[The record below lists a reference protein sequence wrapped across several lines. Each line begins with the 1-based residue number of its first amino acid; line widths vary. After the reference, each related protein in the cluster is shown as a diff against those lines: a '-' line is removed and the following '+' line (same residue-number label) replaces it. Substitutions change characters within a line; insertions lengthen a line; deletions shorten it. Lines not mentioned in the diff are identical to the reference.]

1 MSSSIT
7 LQVFK
12 DFFCSL
18 CVCVHVSANGYIHV
32 GVCMCVHVSVCVL
45 LERGTILEI
54 KPRSQCMG
62 GTHSFTELEPQ
73 PCF

>member
-32 GVCMCVHVSVCVL
+32 GVCMCVHVSVCAFGCVHV
-45 LERGTILEI
+45 GYVNV
-54 KPRSQCMG
+54 CMWCMCM
-62 GTHSFTELEPQ
+62 EV
-73 PCF
+73 CKCVCM